1 MGSPINGFSGAP
13 TLTPSLSSNPAS
25 PASTGLSAY
34 SASLQNALNRSVGLA
49 ALPLQLLQSQQ
60 SQLSSQSSAL
70 NSLDLRFSVLQSTI
84 SNLSS
89 ASQNLLSSSVSDE
102 TVISAS
108 TAAGALT
115 GTYTVLVTDPGSS
128 SSSISADGLTTVT
141 DPAIQS
147 ISASPTFTLTI
158 DGVPQTITPAANNL
172 NSLAA
177 AINSTAG
184 ASVQATIVNVGPPSA
199 PDYRL
204 SLQSNT
210 LGNVSLQL
218 NDGSTNLL
226 TTLTTGTPAQYQV
239 NGSPATPISSNSRS
253 VTIAPGITVDLL
265 KAGTSTVTV
274 SQSASTVANAL
285 STFVTAFNGSVDE
298 LNKSFGQNAGP
309 LNGQSIIFGL
319 KQSLRALTSYT
330 GGAGSFTSMTG
341 LGLSFDTNG
350 HLSFDPT
357 ALSTASGTQFSDLV
371 SFLGSANSGG
381 FVQFATNLLDGVE
394 NPTTGSLK
402 TAINST
408 SDQITHE
415 NELISNQQEMIRRL
429 QTSLQAKMA
438 AADAAIA
445 QIEQQLS
452 YFTGLFQSMYLPR
465 QGQFG

>member
-1 MGSPINGFSGAP
+1 M
-13 TLTPSLSSNPAS
+13 
-25 PASTGLSAY
+25 
-34 SASLQNALNRSVGLA
+34 
-49 ALPLQLLQSQQ
+49 
-60 SQLSSQSSAL
+60 
-70 NSLDLRFSVLQSTI
+70 
-84 SNLSS
+84 
-89 ASQNLLSSSVSDE
+89 
-102 TVISAS
+102 
-108 TAAGALT
+108 
-115 GTYTVLVTDPGSS
+115 
-128 SSSISADGLTTVT
+128 
-141 DPAIQS
+141 
-147 ISASPTFTLTI
+147 
-158 DGVPQTITPAANNL
+158 PQTITPAANNL

-177 AINSTAG
+177 AISTAG

-226 TTLTTGTPAQYQV
+226 TTLTTGTSAQYQV
-239 NGSPATPISSNSRS
+239 NGSPATPISTNSRS

-350 HLSFDPT
+350 HL
-357 ALSTASGTQFSDLV
+357 
-371 SFLGSANSGG
+371 
-381 FVQFATNLLDGVE
+381 
-394 NPTTGSLK
+394 
-402 TAINST
+402 
-408 SDQITHE
+408 
-415 NELISNQQEMIRRL
+415 
-429 QTSLQAKMA
+429 
-438 AADAAIA
+438 
-445 QIEQQLS
+445 
-452 YFTGLFQSMYLPR
+452 
-465 QGQFG
+465 

>member
-70 NSLDLRFSVLQSTI
+70 NALDLRFSVLQSTI

-141 DPAIQS
+141 DPAVQS

-177 AINSTAG
+177 AINSAAG

-218 NDGSTNLL
+218 NDGS
-226 TTLTTGTPAQYQV
+226 
-239 NGSPATPISSNSRS
+239 ATPISTNSRS
-253 VTIAPGITVDLL
+253 VTIAPGITVNLL
-265 KAGTSTVTV
+265 KAGTTTVTV
-274 SQSASTVANAL
+274 SQNASAVANAL

-298 LNKSFGQNAGP
+298 LNKSFGQNSGP

-319 KQSLRALTSYT
+319 KQ
-330 GGAGSFTSMTG
+330 
-341 LGLSFDTNG
+341 
-350 HLSFDPT
+350 
-357 ALSTASGTQFSDLV
+357 
-371 SFLGSANSGG
+371 
-381 FVQFATNLLDGVE
+381 
-394 NPTTGSLK
+394 
-402 TAINST
+402 
-408 SDQITHE
+408 
-415 NELISNQQEMIRRL
+415 
-429 QTSLQAKMA
+429 
-438 AADAAIA
+438 
-445 QIEQQLS
+445 
-452 YFTGLFQSMYLPR
+452 
-465 QGQFG
+465 